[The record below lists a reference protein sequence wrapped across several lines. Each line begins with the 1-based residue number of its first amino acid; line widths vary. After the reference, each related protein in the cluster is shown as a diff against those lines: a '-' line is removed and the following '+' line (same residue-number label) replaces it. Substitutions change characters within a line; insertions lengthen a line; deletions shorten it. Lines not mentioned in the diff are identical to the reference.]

1 MKLIIA
7 CDPSGGI
14 GVNGTLPWKTLKKDL
29 ERFKSLTINH
39 PVVMGKRTWDSL
51 PIKPLPERL
60 NIVVT
65 QQRLLNYTEVLATET
80 LDLLDEFSEAWIIGG
95 ATLINSC
102 WDRITEIHLSRTFAK
117 YDCDTHIDLVKLND
131 FTMISIE
138 RCEDHTYEI
147 WKKT

>member
-1 MKLIIA
+1 MKLVVA

-51 PIKPLPERL
+51 PIKPLPGRL

-65 QQRLLNYTEVLATET
+65 QQRLLNYPEVLTTET
-80 LDLLDEFSEAWIIGG
+80 LDLLNVFPESWIIGG

-117 YDCDTHIDLVKLND
+117 YDCDTYIDLVKLND

>member
-1 MKLIIA
+1 MKLIVA

-65 QQRLLNYTEVLATET
+65 QQRLLNYPEVLATET
-80 LDLLDEFSEAWIIGG
+80 LDLLDVFKEAWIIGG

-117 YDCDTHIDLVKLND
+117 YDCDTYIDLVKLND